1 MEPLSNKKFLVLG
14 AARSGLAAVRLLRS
28 CGGDAVLLDEKPLSA
43 FQDIRG
49 ELDQMQVPCFFG
61 EDMARAPIE
70 EAGALI
76 ISPGVPIDH
85 PLVRKARQRGID
97 IIGELELGFRFAKCR
112 LAAITGTNGKTT
124 TVHLAADILM
134 EGGIPSAPVG
144 NVGFPLAQAV
154 LVPRWSDPHACLV
167 TEVSSFQLETVR
179 TFHPRVAVLLN
190 FTPDHLDRHGSLD
203 VYRDMKYRITENQT
217 GEDFL
222 ILNRDD
228 PVCLGLG
235 ERTKARVMT
244 FSLKDRVPCGAYC
257 EGDRV
262 RLCLEEDIPL
272 LPFAD
277 IPIPGMHN
285 IQNVLASSLVGM
297 ALGVEPEAIASAIR
311 RFPGVEHR
319 IEFVLSR
326 HGVDFYNDSKATN
339 LDSMEKALLSFTRPV
354 ILIAGGKDKGCDYNT
369 LNPLIRER
377 VKSLIVMGEAAP
389 LILKAW
395 ENLVPSF
402 QVGDMGEAV
411 QKAYELAS
419 TGEVILFSPGCSS
432 FDAYQNF
439 EHRGRVFKDEVRKL
453 SREKEMIAT

>member
-28 CGGDAVLLDEKPLSA
+28 RGWEALLLDEKPLSA
-43 FQDIRG
+43 FQDIRA
-49 ELDQMQVPCFFG
+49 ELNELQVPCFFG
-61 EDMARAPIE
+61 KDMDRAPIH

-85 PLVRKARQRGID
+85 PLVREAQQRGMD
-97 IIGELELGFRFAKCR
+97 IIGELELGFCLARCR

-134 EGGIPSAPVG
+134 EGGVPSAPVG
-144 NVGFPLAQAV
+144 NVGFPLSQAV
-154 LVPRWSDPHACLV
+154 LDPKWDDPNACLV

-179 TFHPRVAVLLN
+179 TFHPTVAVLLN

-228 PVCLGLG
+228 PVCLGLE
-235 ERTKARVMT
+235 ERTIARVMT
-244 FSLKDRVPCGAYC
+244 FSLKDRVPYGAYC
-257 EGDRV
+257 KGNQV
-262 RLCLEEDIPL
+262 CLCLEEDIPL
-272 LPFAD
+272 VSVAD

-285 IQNVLASSLVGM
+285 IQNVLASSLVGV
-297 ALGVEPEAIASAIR
+297 ALGVKPEAIADAIR
-311 RFPGVEHR
+311 RFQGVEHR

-326 HGVDFYNDSKATN
+326 SGVEFYNDSKATN

-354 ILIAGGKDKGCDYNT
+354 ILIAGGKDKGSDYNT
-369 LNPLIRER
+369 LNPLIRDR
-377 VKSLIVMGEAAP
+377 VKSLVVMGEAAP

-395 ENLVPSF
+395 EGLVPVHP
-402 QVGDMGEAV
+402 VGDMSEAV
-411 QKAYELAS
+411 QKAYELAAA
-419 TGEVILFSPGCSS
+419 GDVVLFSPGCSS
-432 FDAYQNF
+432 FDAYQNY
-439 EHRGRVFKDEVRKL
+439 EHRGRVFKDEVRRHSAK
-453 SREKEMIAT
+453 KEMITT